1 MQKATKEKPLC
12 PLHQKK
18 LKIVCANPLCKK
30 PRFCCTKCLY
40 DPIHSDCIT
49 KTILFE
55 DLAQNKFMDQ
65 LKNWVES
72 DSDRKRLNEISEIII
87 PKIESNLALILK
99 KIDELKSI
107 FLEEIEVFF
116 KVLKEKI
123 RENEALRLYQAH
135 FSISQLKT
143 LLLKEKNLEEMNH
156 FFSINSHEF
165 LKVFDNPDYNIAL
178 SFEKTQ
184 ITKHFS
190 EKNQQIREIFP
201 DFLAIK
207 LNFPEFLPKKPIK
220 NVLKLGNPIH
230 KIIRFRKHEGSIWTF
245 DRKYPDYIS
254 FEANKNLRIYG
265 FGMYKTRTI
274 GHKWKVLGQIIEGGE
289 SNGKVL
295 QKKDFVFINTLE
307 NHQEMIAKLLFDPVD
322 LPAKSL
328 LTLYIWAVGQD
339 TLGGMEGSALIKNEK
354 DKVEFKFAN
363 AKVKETD
370 NGTTIKVG
378 QIPEIYY
385 SVLDD

>member
-143 LLLKEKNLEEMNH
+143 LLLKEKNLH
-156 FFSINSHEF
+156 
-165 LKVFDNPDYNIAL
+165 
-178 SFEKTQ
+178 
-184 ITKHFS
+184 
-190 EKNQQIREIFP
+190 
-201 DFLAIK
+201 
-207 LNFPEFLPKKPIK
+207 
-220 NVLKLGNPIH
+220 
-230 KIIRFRKHEGSIWTF
+230 
-245 DRKYPDYIS
+245 
-254 FEANKNLRIYG
+254 
-265 FGMYKTRTI
+265 
-274 GHKWKVLGQIIEGGE
+274 
-289 SNGKVL
+289 
-295 QKKDFVFINTLE
+295 
-307 NHQEMIAKLLFDPVD
+307 
-322 LPAKSL
+322 
-328 LTLYIWAVGQD
+328 
-339 TLGGMEGSALIKNEK
+339 
-354 DKVEFKFAN
+354 
-363 AKVKETD
+363 
-370 NGTTIKVG
+370 
-378 QIPEIYY
+378 
-385 SVLDD
+385 